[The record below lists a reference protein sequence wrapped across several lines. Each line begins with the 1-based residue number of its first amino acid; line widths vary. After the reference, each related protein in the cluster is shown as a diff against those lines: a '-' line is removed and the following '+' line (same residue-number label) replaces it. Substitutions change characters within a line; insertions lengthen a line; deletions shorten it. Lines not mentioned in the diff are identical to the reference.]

1 MMGVDS
7 QRYLPIP
14 TVLQP
19 YFAALSG
26 SGKWLTSLLFALKRI
41 VLSTVS
47 HPLKPRGCQNKQGSI
62 EPDEQHHQYQLKTR
76 TVSINQDNR

>member
-1 MMGVDS
+1 
-7 QRYLPIP
+7 
-14 TVLQP
+14 
-19 YFAALSG
+19 
-26 SGKWLTSLLFALKRI
+26 LKRI